1 MAADQTSLKRL
12 LKRRARVLSSLLSR
26 GRIIIIITRVCG
38 EKVAVKTR
46 FLERF
51 LMLTF
56 PIDRPWVMHRL
67 LYLCAPTTRGLKVG
81 RCSYEFV
88 RTSSRLAY
96 PRSNL
101 STKESHRANALWDF
115 FISPSPLCLSL
126 FLRKKETKF
135 SHEWINRVTIMAD
148 LSSRPIKLP
157 DPRFSNVAS
166 HRAFRCSRRNCE
178 RRPFRVISQSWCVP
192 LQLGNVCAT
201 QRSNGA
207 ARVT

>member
-115 FISPSPLCLSL
+115 FISPSPLPLPLCLSL

-148 LSSRPIKLP
+148 LSSRPIKFPVSATSLRTAHSDVP
-157 DPRFSNVAS
+157 EEIVNGGRFAW
-166 HRAFRCSRRNCE
+166 FRSRGVFHCSLETFARRNGRTE
-178 RRPFRVISQSWCVP
+178 RR
-192 LQLGNVCAT
+192 A
-201 QRSNGA
+201 
-207 ARVT
+207 

>member
-1 MAADQTSLKRL
+1 M
-12 LKRRARVLSSLLSR
+12 SSLGRALVSLIHDRTYLRKNRIVQTLYEISLFLPLLSP
-26 GRIIIIITRVCG
+26 
-38 EKVAVKTR
+38 
-46 FLERF
+46 L
-51 LMLTF
+51 
-56 PIDRPWVMHRL
+56 
-67 LYLCAPTTRGLKVG
+67 
-81 RCSYEFV
+81 
-88 RTSSRLAY
+88 
-96 PRSNL
+96 
-101 STKESHRANALWDF
+101 
-115 FISPSPLCLSL
+115 PLCLSL

-148 LSSRPIKLP
+148 LSSRPIKFP